1 MSDGS
6 KGAADAEQAV
16 LLSHWWHTDRM
27 FMDVRPRRV
36 PGPLPQH
43 GVQTQSGPLQNEA
56 GTHSPRGP
64 GCGLS
69 KAAAIDQSFPL
80 TSGKLTS

>member
-1 MSDGS
+1 MQS
-6 KGAADAEQAV
+6 KQCCFLTGGTLTV
-16 LLSHWWHTDRM
+16 M

-43 GVQTQSGPLQNEA
+43 GVQTQSGPLNEA